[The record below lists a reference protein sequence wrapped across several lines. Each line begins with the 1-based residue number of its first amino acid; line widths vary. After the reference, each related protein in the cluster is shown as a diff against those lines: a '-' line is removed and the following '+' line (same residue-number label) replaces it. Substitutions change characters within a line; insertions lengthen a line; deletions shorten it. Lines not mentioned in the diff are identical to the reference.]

1 MARKRADATEVAIP
15 TTYNKVI
22 WTPDVAVWCQ
32 ARDYFVA
39 QLGDKL
45 QRVAAISTI
54 EYGLLEILIY
64 EEEGV
69 QKNIAI
75 ARGDIPGTKKPSK
88 FWTTPKE

>member
-1 MARKRADATEVAIP
+1 MARKKVDALQVAIP

-22 WTPDVAVWCQ
+22 WTPDVTVWCQ

-39 QLGDKL
+39 QLGTKL
-45 QRVAAISTI
+45 QRVAMISTI

-64 EEEGV
+64 EEDGV

-75 ARGDIPGTKKPSK
+75 ARGDVPGIKKPSK
-88 FWTTPKE
+88 FWALPKE